1 MKRHG
6 KYYFLH
12 IRWVLRAERLFRYD
26 QMFDWA
32 SDCSGFLIRPRTKQ
46 ATSIHPLQ
54 NRWLYVSCWKN
65 FCFCSADSDVDF
77 IFIFMKNPFWFFWSV
92 DPFFFSPISFA
103 HHADKSEC
111 LRLQFF
117 LFWVNH
123 VQHVHTDERSN
134 LRSIFLLAASNSL
147 NWVWPA
153 RKSFANTSF

>member
-32 SDCSGFLIRPRTKQ
+32 SDCSGFLV
-46 ATSIHPLQ
+46 Q
-54 NRWLYVSCWKN
+54 NRLHPSILYRTDDYTSPAERTSVFVRQTVTWTSFSFLWKTR
-65 FCFCSADSDVDF
+65 FGSFDQ
-77 IFIFMKNPFWFFWSV
+77 WTL
-92 DPFFFSPISFA
+92 FFFPPISFA

-117 LFWVNH
+117 LFWVSH
-123 VQHVHTDERSN
+123 VQHVHTDERQN

>member
-1 MKRHG
+1 MENIISSTFTECWEQSAWFAMIRCLTG
-6 KYYFLH
+6 PQIVQVSSFVLVQNRLH
-12 IRWVLRAERLFRYD
+12 PSILYRTDDYTSPAERTSVFVRQTVTWTSFSFSWKTRFGSFD
-26 QMFDWA
+26 QWT
-32 SDCSGFLIRPRTKQ
+32 L
-46 ATSIHPLQ
+46 
-54 NRWLYVSCWKN
+54 
-65 FCFCSADSDVDF
+65 
-77 IFIFMKNPFWFFWSV
+77 
-92 DPFFFSPISFA
+92 FFFPPISFA

-117 LFWVNH
+117 LFWVSH

>member
-92 DPFFFSPISFA
+92 DPFFFSSHLFCSPCWQIWMSEASVLSVLSEPCAACSHWRKIKLEIHIFISRF
-103 HHADKSEC
+103 E
-111 LRLQFF
+111 
-117 LFWVNH
+117 
-123 VQHVHTDERSN
+123 
-134 LRSIFLLAASNSL
+134 LA
-147 NWVWPA
+147 
-153 RKSFANTSF
+153 